1 VKDDTDLR
9 DMFAAF
15 AMQGM
20 LAGNDPDPNPWQLS
34 RRAYQYADAIVQ
46 VREET
51 DE

>member
-1 VKDDTDLR
+1 MNDEADLR

-20 LAGNDPDPNPWQLS
+20 LAGNDPDPNVWQLS
-34 RRAYQYADAIVQ
+34 RRAYEVADAMVQ

-51 DE
+51 NE

>member
-1 VKDDTDLR
+1 MKDDADLR

-15 AMQGM
+15 ALQGM
-20 LAGNDPDPNPWQLS
+20 LAGDDPDPNVWQLS
-34 RRAYQYADAIVQ
+34 RRAYQLADAMIQ

>member
-1 VKDDTDLR
+1 MNNDADLR

-34 RRAYQYADAIVQ
+34 RRAYQYADAMIQ
-46 VREET
+46 VREES